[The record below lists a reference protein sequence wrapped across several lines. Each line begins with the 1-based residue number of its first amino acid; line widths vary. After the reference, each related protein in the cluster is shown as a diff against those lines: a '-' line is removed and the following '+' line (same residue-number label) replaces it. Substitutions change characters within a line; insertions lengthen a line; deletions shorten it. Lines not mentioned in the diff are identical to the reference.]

1 MKKFMLQKEENLN
14 VMKQIDK
21 NKLYTLKINLSLYML
36 IKLQMQKQY

>member
-36 IKLQMQKQY
+36 IKLQM